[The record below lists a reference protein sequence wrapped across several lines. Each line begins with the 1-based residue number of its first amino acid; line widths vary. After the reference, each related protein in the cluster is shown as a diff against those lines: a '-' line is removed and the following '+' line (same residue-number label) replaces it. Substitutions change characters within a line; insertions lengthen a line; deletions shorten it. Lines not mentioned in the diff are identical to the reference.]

1 MLLSCG
7 TCGAAL
13 DVGDRRTAACP
24 YCASPSVIE
33 RPASPDR
40 PTPTFVLTFAA
51 GQELAKRALG
61 DWTASQSIFADSA
74 LKHAKVEDLQ
84 GIYVPAYLYSA
95 VARSTYTA
103 QIGENYTETETY
115 TDSEGKTQTR
125 TVTRTEY
132 RPLGGVHVGYVT
144 DVVVTASKGLHN
156 AELDAI
162 EPFDLRQLHRY
173 SPALISG
180 WIAEEASRAPAE
192 CLALAR
198 EEATRLEGAR
208 LAAFMPGD
216 SHRDLVYSTMVQW
229 EEMDPV
235 LVPVWVLAVRYRL
248 DRPVLR
254 VVVNGQTGRA
264 CGKAPLSPVKIGIA
278 VALAV
283 IALVALFVAVQ
294 G

>member
-33 RPASPDR
+33 RPPTPDR
-40 PTPTFVLTFAA
+40 PQPTFVLTFAA
-51 GQELAKRALG
+51 GHELARRALS
-61 DWTASQSIFADSA
+61 DWTSSQSIFADSA

-95 VARSTYTA
+95 VARSQYA
-103 QIGENYTETETY
+103 ANIGEDYTETETY

-125 TVTRTEY
+125 TVTRTEH
-132 RPLGGVHVGYVT
+132 RPLSGMHVGYVT
-144 DVVVTASKGLHN
+144 DVIVTASKGLHN
-156 AELDAI
+156 AELEAI

-180 WIAEEASRAPAE
+180 WIAEEASHSPEE

-198 EEATRLEGAR
+198 QEATVLEGRR
-208 LAAFMPGD
+208 LTAFMPGD
-216 SHRDLVYSTMVQW
+216 SHSDLTYQTTVQW
-229 EEMDPV
+229 EEIDPV

-264 CGKAPLSPVKIGIA
+264 CGKAPLSPIKIGIA

-283 IALVALFVAVQ
+283 IAVI
-294 G
+294 GIIIGMS